1 MPVRRLLSTT
11 TLTTRFF
18 SKSEYYYYYRDD
30 KGVFRFVAYLLSSK
44 SRGGGGGVKGRQR
57 RSYSIVRD
65 KADDARDVY
74 HTPLDCDQFDDVISR
89 DQSKTRARLLATC
102 SALASMYIGYHAAPL
117 LAEGSINS
125 AMYMVEH
132 EKNFM
137 RKRGVWRLEWLLE
150 SAFGGLSR
158 IGGGGQMMVDKCVEK
173 GAMEAV
179 LKVCEMK
186 ETGETDEE
194 VREGARK
201 VLATLV
207 KTESG
212 RKRADGDVHLR
223 KRVRRALG
231 KEH

>member
-11 TLTTRFF
+11 TLTTLTTRFF
-18 SKSEYYYYYRDD
+18 SKS
-30 KGVFRFVAYLLSSK
+30 
-44 SRGGGGGVKGRQR
+44 VKERQR

-65 KADDARDVY
+65 KAADARDVY

-117 LAEGSINS
+117 LAEGSVNS

-150 SAFGGLSR
+150 SAFGGLSS
-158 IGGGGQMMVDKCVEK
+158 IGGGQMMVDKCVEK

-186 ETGETDEE
+186 ETEETDEE

-201 VLATLV
+201 VLTTLV

-212 RKRADGDVHLR
+212 RKRVDGDVHLR

>member
-1 MPVRRLLSTT
+1 MMMLRRLLLSTT
-11 TLTTRFF
+11 
-18 SKSEYYYYYRDD
+18 
-30 KGVFRFVAYLLSSK
+30 
-44 SRGGGGGVKGRQR
+44 SRSIICLDQNLVERKR
-57 RSYSIVRD
+57 RSYSSSVRD
-65 KADDARDVY
+65 AARDVY
-74 HTPLDCDQFDDVISR
+74 HTSLDCDQFDVSR

-150 SAFGGLSR
+150 SAFGGFSR

-186 ETGETDEE
+186 ETEETDEE

-201 VLATLV
+201 VLTTLV

-212 RKRADGDVHLR
+212 RKRVDGDVHLR

>member
-1 MPVRRLLSTT
+1 MMLRRLLLSTT
-11 TLTTRFF
+11 SRSARRRRRT
-18 SKSEYYYYYRDD
+18 SESRDIIICLVER
-30 KGVFRFVAYLLSSK
+30 K
-44 SRGGGGGVKGRQR
+44 R
-57 RSYSIVRD
+57 RSYVRD
-65 KADDARDVY
+65 AARDVY
-74 HTPLDCDQFDDVISR
+74 HTSLDCDQFDVSR

-137 RKRGVWRLEWLLE
+137 RKRGVWRFEWLLE
-150 SAFGGLSR
+150 S
-158 IGGGGQMMVDKCVEK
+158 IGGGHTMMMMMVDKCVEK

-186 ETGETDEE
+186 ETETDEE

-201 VLATLV
+201 VLTTLV

-212 RKRADGDVHLR
+212 RKRVDGDVRLR

-231 KEH
+231 KEYE

>member
-18 SKSEYYYYYRDD
+18 TKSVYYYYRDD
-30 KGVFRFVAYLLSSK
+30 KGVFRFVAYLLSSS

-150 SAFGGLSR
+150 SAFGGRSR
-158 IGGGGQMMVDKCVEK
+158 IGGGGQMMVDKCAEK

-186 ETGETDEE
+186 ETEETDEE

-201 VLATLV
+201 VLTTLV

-212 RKRADGDVHLR
+212 RKRVDGDVHLR

-231 KEH
+231 KEYE

>member
-1 MPVRRLLSTT
+1 MMMLRRLLLSTT
-11 TLTTRFF
+11 
-18 SKSEYYYYYRDD
+18 
-30 KGVFRFVAYLLSSK
+30 
-44 SRGGGGGVKGRQR
+44 SRSIICLDQNLVERKR
-57 RSYSIVRD
+57 RSYSSSVRD
-65 KADDARDVY
+65 AARDVY
-74 HTPLDCDQFDDVISR
+74 HTSLDCDQFDVSR

-186 ETGETDEE
+186 ETEETDEE

-201 VLATLV
+201 VLTTLV

-212 RKRADGDVHLR
+212 RKRVDGDVHLR